1 MIPQNIKNCK
11 SLQEF
16 KKLIKILQIEHKV
29 RCKYLFH
36 LIKHILFIRYTVFHY
51 CYLLLL
57 LLLLLF
63 CLALIRHTY
72 HLVLY
77 FFKLTVNKVFN
88 SIQKFFT
95 KHFAFS
101 SDFRTFVIF
110 STRFLTS
117 FSMPLHPTWIVF
129 IRALLL

>member
-51 CYLLLL
+51 CYLLL

-117 FSMPLHPTWIVF
+117 FSMPLHPT
-129 IRALLL
+129 